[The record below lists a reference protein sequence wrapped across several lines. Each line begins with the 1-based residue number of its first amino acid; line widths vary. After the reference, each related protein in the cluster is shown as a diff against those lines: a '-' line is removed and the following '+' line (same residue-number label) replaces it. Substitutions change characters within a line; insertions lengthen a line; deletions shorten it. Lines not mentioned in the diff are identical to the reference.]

1 MLKTL
6 EMCFAHLH
14 GAVFQYVVQPVLFHG
29 GWMAYAEPA
38 FEVLHTVLLG
48 ICEVALLYLLLRPLE
63 AVRPAEPWPHRREVR
78 VDVLYTWLHR
88 LGILPLLI
96 FALLSPL
103 EDTLDGWLHRHNLI
117 ASTLE
122 DWLPV
127 LPRGGLMTFLAYLV
141 IHDCVAYWIHRAQH
155 AYGWWWALHSLHHSQ
170 RQLSF
175 WADNRNHVLDDVLR
189 AVVLAVVARVIGVP
203 PGQFVTLTVLTQAL
217 ESLAH
222 ANVRLSFGVCGERVF
237 VSPRFHRL
245 HHAMGVGHEGP
256 AQGCNFAVLLP
267 LWDIVWRT
275 ANFQNVFL
283 HTGVRDQ
290 LAGREYGRGFW
301 QQQWLG
307 LQRLAVTC
315 TRCPRFRAHHPERRH
330 TT

>member
-1 MLKTL
+1 MLKIL
-6 EMCFAHLH
+6 ETHFAHLH
-14 GAVFQYVVQPVLFHG
+14 GAVFQAVVQPVLYHC
-29 GWMAYAEPA
+29 GWMAYAESA
-38 FEVLHTVLLG
+38 FEGLHTMLLG
-48 ICEVALLYLLLRPLE
+48 ICEIALLYLCLPPLE
-63 AVRPAEPWPHRREVR
+63 AVRPVETWPHRRDVR
-78 VDVLYTWLHR
+78 VDVFYTWLHR

-96 FALLSPL
+96 YALLSPL
-103 EDTLDGWLHRHNLI
+103 EDTRDGWLHRYGLI
-117 ASTLE
+117 ASPLE

-127 LPRGGLMTFLAYLV
+127 LPRGGLMTFLVYLV

-155 AYGWWWALHSLHHSQ
+155 AYAWWWALHSLHHSQ

-175 WADNRNHVLDDVLR
+175 WADNRNHMLDDVLR
-189 AVVLAVVARVIGVP
+189 AVVLAIVARVIGVP
-203 PGQFVTLTVLTQAL
+203 PGQFVTLTVLTQAV

-222 ANVRLSFGVCGERVF
+222 ANVRLSFGILGERVL

-256 AQGCNFAVLLP
+256 AQEWNFAVLLP

-275 ANFQNVFL
+275 ASFHNIFL
-283 HTGVRDQ
+283 QTGVRDQ
-290 LAGREYGRGFW
+290 LAGHKYGRGFW

-307 LQRLAVTC
+307 LQRLAATW
-315 TRCPRFRAHHPERRH
+315 TRRPGFHTHHPERRH